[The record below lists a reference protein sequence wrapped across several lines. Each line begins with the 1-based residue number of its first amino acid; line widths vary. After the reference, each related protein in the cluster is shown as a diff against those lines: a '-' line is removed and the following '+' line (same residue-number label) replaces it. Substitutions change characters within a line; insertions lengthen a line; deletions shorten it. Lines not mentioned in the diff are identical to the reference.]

1 MTTST
6 SIHHRR
12 RSLTRALTLPV
23 GAVALG
29 VGLAAAPAA
38 LATGPACGDTIT
50 HSLTLRDDL
59 RDCPADGLIIGADHI
74 TLDLNGHTIDGD
86 AVVGGDDTGVRLD
99 GRKDVTVRGGTIQE
113 FDHAVHLTASSHN
126 RITRLVATRSGDTDV
141 GRAILLD
148 TGSDGNLIDS
158 NDASFNGRSG
168 VAVLDSSDNQVTR
181 NRTNNNGVA
190 GMGVFGG
197 AGNQV
202 TGNVMA
208 DNGENGIFWGSGTTG
223 GRLAANRISGN
234 PEAGILI
241 DGADDATVALNHLD
255 GNGDNLVVFGNR
267 NQVTAN
273 VISDAAGCDGF
284 CGINISV
291 EGGNANQVTAN
302 LVLGGAHDG
311 IRLETFAPDDLPLT
325 NTVIRANVVR
335 GAAVDG
341 ISVGTETDNPILNA
355 RIEANQVSRAGDDGI
370 DVRRAGTVLRSNR
383 ADRNADLGIS
393 AIAGVIDAG
402 DNHATGN
409 GNPAQCVGITCG

>member
-1 MTTST
+1 MTHQRFWTILAVT
-6 SIHHRR
+6 A
-12 RSLTRALTLPV
+12 AL
-23 GAVALG
+23 VALNA
-29 VGLAAAPAA
+29 VGLAATPTA

-59 RDCPADGLIIGADHI
+59 RDCAADGLIIGADRI
-74 TLDLNGHTIDGD
+74 TLDLNGHMIDGD

-99 GRKDVTVRGGTIQE
+99 GRKHVTVRGGTIQE
-113 FDHAVHLTASSHN
+113 FDHAVHLSASSHN
-126 RITRLVATRSGDTDV
+126 RITRLVATRSGDTEI

-148 TGSDGNLIDS
+148 TGSDDNLIDS
-158 NDASFNGRSG
+158 NNASFNGRSG
-168 VAVLDSSDNQVTR
+168 VAVVDSSDNLVTR

-208 DNGENGIFWGSGTTG
+208 DNGGNGIFWGSGTTG

-241 DGADDATVALNHLD
+241 GGADEATVELNHLD
-255 GNGDNLVVFGNR
+255 GNGDNLIVFGNR

-284 CGINISV
+284 CGVNVSL

-311 IRLETFAPDDLPLT
+311 IRLDTFAPDDLPLT
-325 NTVIRANVVR
+325 DTVIRANVVR

-341 ISVGTETDNPILNA
+341 ISVGTETDNPIVNA
-355 RIEANQVSRAGDDGI
+355 LIEANQVSRSGDDGI
-370 DVRRAGTVLRSNR
+370 DVRRAGTVLGANR

-402 DNHATGN
+402 DNHAAGN

>member
-1 MTTST
+1 MTHQRFWTILAVT
-6 SIHHRR
+6 A
-12 RSLTRALTLPV
+12 AL
-23 GAVALG
+23 VALNA
-29 VGLAAAPAA
+29 VGLAATPTA

-59 RDCPADGLIIGADHI
+59 RDCAADGLIIGADRI
-74 TLDLNGHTIDGD
+74 TLDLNGHMIDGD

-99 GRKDVTVRGGTIQE
+99 GRKHVTVRGGTIQE

-126 RITRLVATRSGDTDV
+126 RITRLVATRSGDTEI

-168 VAVLDSSDNQVTR
+168 VAVLDSSDNLVTR

-208 DNGENGIFWGSGTTG
+208 DNGGNGIFWGSGTTG

-255 GNGDNLVVFGNR
+255 GNGDNLIVFGNR

-284 CGINISV
+284 CGVNVSL

-325 NTVIRANVVR
+325 DTVIRANVVR

-370 DVRRAGTVLRSNR
+370 DVRRAGTVLRANR

-402 DNHATGN
+402 DNHAAGN